1 MNKVGKEFKYLFI
14 IILMFV
20 SLTVSCQKKSCLFF
34 DKILNDFSRNSSFV
48 LVKVGLQNKGIDYLI
63 ENDDL
68 FYFFN
73 QAKGLNRTQYQKLMM
88 SILQSNQ
95 SINISRNDISKFGFL
110 KVIANAHVRAR
121 FSKGKDSFVKYY
133 FKEKVLKEGFTDE
146 VKNNIV
152 QALFYWQIVTK
163 IDGESGVLIIDY
175 K

>member
-1 MNKVGKEFKYLFI
+1 MMKHNLLVIIFFTLVGCAFG
-14 IILMFV
+14 
-20 SLTVSCQKKSCLFF
+20 QKKDSSFF
-34 DKILNDFSRNSSFV
+34 DKLLNDFSRNSSFV
-48 LVKVGLQNKGIDYLI
+48 LVKIVLENKGINYLI

-73 QAKGLNRTQYQKLMM
+73 QAKGLNRTQYQKFMM
-88 SILQSNQ
+88 SILKSNQ
-95 SINISRNDISKFGFL
+95 SINISRKDISKFGFL
-110 KVIANAHVRAR
+110 KVIANADVRAK

-133 FKEKVLKEGFTDE
+133 FKEKVLKDGFTEE

-152 QALFYWQIVTK
+152 QALFYWQIVTR